1 MDSASNIYVSSECL
15 IELQGNLKQLSANLK
30 DLYDLLSSNISTLAE
45 VWQDEKYTEFDEE
58 FSARKERI
66 VEISENYNKWASST
80 LPPIIDTVI
89 AAEKVKIGIN
99 R

>member
-1 MDSASNIYVSSECL
+1 MNSSGNIYVSSDCL
-15 IELQGNLKQLSANLK
+15 MELQNNLKQLSANLK
-30 DLYDLLSSNISTLAE
+30 DLYDLLSSNISALAE

-58 FSARKERI
+58 FSTRKEKI
-66 VEISENYNKWASST
+66 IEISDNYNKWASST

-99 R
+99 S